1 MSEYNKSP
9 IKRVNQSL
17 GQNAS
22 IGIFTGFQ
30 FAIALFMFGVGFVVA
45 NLCGAGIVWGLLAGV
60 WLSATIMIL
69 SGKRP
74 YLFWSRVFPS
84 VPTFTRGYV
93 RYSSP
98 QSKKRAGSKRMPKLW

>member
-1 MSEYNKSP
+1 MSESNKSP

-30 FAIALFMFGVGFVVA
+30 FAIALLMFGVGFVVFT
-45 NLCGAGIVWGLLAGV
+45 LFGVGIVWSLLAGV
-60 WLSATIMIL
+60 WLSATVIVL

-74 YLFWSRVFPS
+74 YLFWSKVFPS

-98 QSKKRAGSKRMPKLW
+98 QNKKKVGKKKLTKLW

>member
-1 MSEYNKSP
+1 MNESNKSP
-9 IKRVNQSL
+9 MKRVNQSL

-22 IGIFTGFQ
+22 IGIFSGFQ
-30 FAIALFMFGVGFVVA
+30 FAIALFMFGVGFVIGIMF
-45 NLCGAGIVWGLLAGV
+45 GAGIVWGILSGL
-60 WLSATIMIL
+60 WLSATVIVL

-74 YLFWSRVFPS
+74 YLFWSKVFPS

-98 QSKKRAGSKRMPKLW
+98 QNKKRAGKKKLPKLW

>member
-22 IGIFTGFQ
+22 IGILTGFQ
-30 FAIALFMFGVGFVVA
+30 FAVALFMFGVGFIIA
-45 NLCGAGIVWGLLAGV
+45 IIFGAGIIWSLLAGV
-60 WLSATIMIL
+60 WLSATVIVL

-84 VPTFTRGYV
+84 VPVFTRGYI

-98 QSKKRAGSKRMPKLW
+98 QNKKRAGDKGMPKLW

>member
-1 MSEYNKSP
+1 MSEFNKSP

-17 GQNAS
+17 GQNAT

-30 FAIALFMFGVGFVVA
+30 FAVALFMFGVGFA
-45 NLCGAGIVWGLLAGV
+45 IAIMFGAGIVWGILSGL
-60 WLSATIMIL
+60 WLSATVIVL

-74 YLFWSRVFPS
+74 YLFWSKVFPS

-98 QSKKRAGSKRMPKLW
+98 QNKKKAGKKKLTKLW

>member
-17 GQNAS
+17 GQNAT

-30 FAIALFMFGVGFVVA
+30 FAIALFMFGVGFIIA
-45 NLCGAGIVWGLLAGV
+45 IMFGAGIVWGLLAGV
-60 WLSATIMIL
+60 WLSATVIVL

-84 VPTFTRGYV
+84 VPVFTRGYV

-98 QSKKRAGSKRMPKLW
+98 QNKKRAGSKGMPKLW